1 MSEWKKVEENVEKSA
16 NPVDKQVDKIS
27 DETAASSQ
35 DIDTEIHT
43 PQMAMET
50 PRYTHHGRRR
60 GRNSLAAP
68 LGFIVLLLAV
78 VGFVSIIIAG
88 IRAVERA
95 RDDTELREE
104 LYDFLL
110 PVMQYNPE
118 AFTDVNKTKQDA
130 LLLAAIWRITE
141 AERIRLLIDGSGVSN
156 YAIDDNGRMLIPVEE
171 IEQSYAYLFGDDAIP
186 YHHTIG
192 DEGKSFAVEYDNDN
206 GNYHVP
212 NTSTSLYVTV
222 IDTLKKKKD
231 KIMIRVGY
239 VLSTKIGRDEKGE
252 LVDPTP
258 DMAEKFQVYTVQQI
272 DEDGWRLISITDED
286 SGISSSRTSQL
297 DNNSFE
303 TDEFDEIEET
313 GTAESQST
321 TISGSTGTTKA
332 A

>member
-1 MSEWKKVEENVEKSA
+1 MSEWKKVEKNVEKPV
-16 NPVDKQVDKIS
+16 NPADKQIDKTS
-27 DETAASSQ
+27 DKKMALSQ

-43 PQMAMET
+43 PQMSVET
-50 PRYTHHGRRR
+50 PRYVPHGRRR

-88 IRAVERA
+88 IRAVEHA

-130 LLLAAIWRITE
+130 LLLAAIWRVTE
-141 AERIRLLIDGSGVSN
+141 AERIRQLIDGSGVSN
-156 YAIDDNGRMLIPVEE
+156 YAIDDSGRMMIPIEE
-171 IEQSYAYLFGDDAIP
+171 IDESYAYLFGEDAIP

-192 DEGKSFAVEYDNDN
+192 DEGKSFTVEYDKDN

-222 IDTLKKKKD
+222 IDSLKKKKD
-231 KIMIRVGY
+231 KIMVRVGY

-258 DMAEKFQVYTVQQI
+258 DMAEKFQVYTVQKTS
-272 DEDGWRLISITDED
+272 EDGWKLISITDEK
-286 SGISSSRTSQL
+286 SGSKSSRTSQL
-297 DNNSFE
+297 DDSDLE
-303 TDEFDEIEET
+303 TEKFAESEEI
-313 GTAESQST
+313 GSAVSQST
-321 TISGSTGTTKA
+321 ASNDSASTTKA